1 MYRRPPR
8 STRPD
13 TLFPYPTLF
22 RAARWGGADDARY
35 RRPDRVDDQGADLG
49 RRIAAARTGQDRSRQ
64 PGVEMAA
71 GARRR
76 ESARRLR
83 ERRQSDHARA
93 RAARHDEPPADAYPG
108 QIGRDK
114 VRTPVTNAHRVWRLL
129 LEKKITKSYY
139 QPHHILL
146 IP

>member
-49 RRIAAARTGQDRSRQ
+49 RRIAAARTGQARSRQ

-76 ESARRLR
+76 ASARRLR
-83 ERRQSDHARA
+83 ERRQSNHARA
-93 RAARHDEPPADAYPG
+93 RAARHDAPPADAYLGLRLRVSQRERAAISGGNPPAKRA
-108 QIGRDK
+108 QRD
-114 VRTPVTNAHRVWRLL
+114 ARVAR
-129 LEKKITKSYY
+129 S
-139 QPHHILL
+139 
-146 IP
+146 